1 MTNKNIHIKTP
12 PIKNTLIF
20 FLNKLLRKKI
30 IKNKNEKNIIKAG
43 ALSLVK
49 KTIIS
54 NKNKKKGTKFV
65 YFLLKKYKEEI
76 NETLAKNPPIISSVL
91 KGPVNLPPPTSMC
104 VFSKPK
110 KSFPVKC

>member
-1 MTNKNIHIKTP
+1 VTNKNIHIKTT

-54 NKNKKKGTKFV
+54 NKNKKKCTKNI
-65 YFLLKKYKEEI
+65 Y
-76 NETLAKNPPIISSVL
+76 
-91 KGPVNLPPPTSMC
+91 
-104 VFSKPK
+104 
-110 KSFPVKC
+110 